1 MQSLGS
7 VCQNV
12 CQFMP
17 GVCHGVQ
24 NRRFIVLN
32 KPTEFMIQ
40 WACGIIEQN
49 ILLLFVEKRVRESI
63 LSVLARQE
71 KRLRPP

>member
-17 GVCHGVQ
+17 GVCHRVH
-24 NRRFIVLN
+24 NRRFIVYY

-40 WACGIIEQN
+40 WACGIIWD
-49 ILLLFVEKRVRESI
+49 IK
-63 LSVLARQE
+63 
-71 KRLRPP
+71 